1 MTMKEEAMVVG
12 IDVSKQ
18 HLDVGLHPVGL
29 VRRVGNDHDGLT
41 EAVDWLSGHAVAL
54 VVMEATG
61 RLHELAAQVLRAA
74 GLPVAVVNPG
84 RVRHFARAKGHLA
97 KTDRIDA
104 LVLGEYGAVMKPTP
118 GQARDMQTTALA
130 ALVLRRRQL
139 VTFLATERHRLESI
153 PPHARDT
160 VMLETF
166 QDVMAGLQRQ
176 ISAIERRI
184 DDLITGTEGFREQDA
199 LLRSVPG
206 VGPVLS
212 QTLIAE
218 VPELG
223 SLTRRQIASLVG
235 LAPISRDSGTFR
247 GQRSIHGGR
256 SQVRRTLYMAAIA
269 AIRCNPKIR
278 AFHQRLIQEGKRPK
292 VAITAAM
299 RKMLVILNAIAR
311 DNRPWQTA

>member
-139 VTFLATERHRLESI
+139 VTFLAT
-153 PPHARDT
+153 
-160 VMLETF
+160 
-166 QDVMAGLQRQ
+166 
-176 ISAIERRI
+176 
-184 DDLITGTEGFREQDA
+184 
-199 LLRSVPG
+199 
-206 VGPVLS
+206 
-212 QTLIAE
+212 
-218 VPELG
+218 
-223 SLTRRQIASLVG
+223 
-235 LAPISRDSGTFR
+235 
-247 GQRSIHGGR
+247 
-256 SQVRRTLYMAAIA
+256 
-269 AIRCNPKIR
+269 
-278 AFHQRLIQEGKRPK
+278 
-292 VAITAAM
+292 
-299 RKMLVILNAIAR
+299 
-311 DNRPWQTA
+311 